1 MGLFFDLIGYLILF
15 LIILGIFGV
24 AIYMLVITIMG
35 LIGGALVL
43 WDRIKKRYSRTLPT
57 LVVSFYSLHSG
68 AIFVAKN
75 CNNVSQGT
83 LRKRDITGRGSP
95 SVA

>member
-35 LIGGALVL
+35 LIGGLLVL
-43 WDRIKKRYSRTLPT
+43 WDHIKK
-57 LVVSFYSLHSG
+57 
-68 AIFVAKN
+68 K
-75 CNNVSQGT
+75 
-83 LRKRDITGRGSP
+83 
-95 SVA
+95 

>member
-15 LIILGIFGV
+15 L

-43 WDRIKKRYSRTLPT
+43 WDRIKKR
-57 LVVSFYSLHSG
+57 
-68 AIFVAKN
+68 
-75 CNNVSQGT
+75 
-83 LRKRDITGRGSP
+83 
-95 SVA
+95 

>member
-43 WDRIKKRYSRTLPT
+43 WDHIKK
-57 LVVSFYSLHSG
+57 
-68 AIFVAKN
+68 K
-75 CNNVSQGT
+75 
-83 LRKRDITGRGSP
+83 
-95 SVA
+95 